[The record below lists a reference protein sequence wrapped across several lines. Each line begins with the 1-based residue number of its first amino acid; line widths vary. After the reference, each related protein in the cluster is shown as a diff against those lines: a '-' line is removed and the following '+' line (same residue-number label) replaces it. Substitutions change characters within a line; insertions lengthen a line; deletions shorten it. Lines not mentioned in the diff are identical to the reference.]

1 MSSNPAN
8 PSEPPSLIRTGA
20 RAGAAFVASVA
31 KGIFFGALLGG
42 GAFFYYLGQLS
53 GPGYPG
59 ARAGGV
65 GAALALL
72 TSPPLLVAVLLALFM
87 GVYVILGVS
96 QGRTR
101 AMQQLVAA
109 RGEAV
114 AQRLGDAIAGR
125 IESMPRTHG
134 ALRRASDWLS
144 VDALSAQLAPVLGD
158 GKALRAVIA
167 FVLDRLPLSE
177 MLAEWQQGRAAQ
189 GEPQLPV
196 APGGAAPAQDPAL
209 RALIARRIHET
220 LQEMSTPSRMP
231 FWIVLALHA
240 ALLGTGLWLVG

>member
-1 MSSNPAN
+1 MSS
-8 PSEPPSLIRTGA
+8 EPTGSPSLVRTGA
-20 RAGAAFVASVA
+20 RAGAAFVGSVA
-31 KGIFFGALLGG
+31 KGVFFGALLGG
-42 GAFFYYLGQLS
+42 GAFFYYVSQLS
-53 GPGYPG
+53 GPGMPG
-59 ARAGGV
+59 ARAGGA
-65 GAALALL
+65 GALLALL
-72 TSPPLLVAVLLALFM
+72 FSPPLLVAVLLALFM

-101 AMQQLVAA
+101 AMRHLVAA

-158 GKALRAVIA
+158 GKAVRAVIA
-167 FVLDRLPLSE
+167 FVLNRLPLNE

-196 APGGAAPAQDPAL
+196 AQGGAAPAQDPAL
-209 RALIARRIHET
+209 RALITRRIHET
-220 LQEMSTPSRMP
+220 LQEMSTPSRKP

-240 ALLGTGLWLVG
+240 ALFGTGLWLVS

>member
-1 MSSNPAN
+1 MSS
-8 PSEPPSLIRTGA
+8 EPTGSPSLVRTGA

-31 KGIFFGALLGG
+31 KGVFFGALLGG

-101 AMQQLVAA
+101 AMQHLVVA

-158 GKALRAVIA
+158 GKAVRAVIA
-167 FVLDRLPLSE
+167 FVVNRLPLNE

-189 GEPQLPV
+189 GEPQLTV
-196 APGGAAPAQDPAL
+196 APGGVAPAQDSAL

-240 ALLGTGLWLVG
+240 ALFGTGLWLVG

>member
-101 AMQQLVAA
+101 AMQHLVAA

-158 GKALRAVIA
+158 GKAVRAVIA
-167 FVLDRLPLSE
+167 FVLDRLPLNE
-177 MLAEWQQGRAAQ
+177 MLAEWQQGRA
-189 GEPQLPV
+189 
-196 APGGAAPAQDPAL
+196 AQDPAL